1 VEVSS
6 PKRCASS
13 FQTKTNKQ
21 IREKRA
27 EATYRSQLNDRLQS
41 HKNKNETTEGEIE
54 APKIAA
60 AQAVNG
66 LKGQRI
72 TRENPIAMTSII
84 AEDHSETSSKKGL
97 EWKEAIIR
105 NTLETEFPETE
116 ISAEGTGIITFSV
129 PRFKWQ

>member
-1 VEVSS
+1 
-6 PKRCASS
+6 
-13 FQTKTNKQ
+13 
-21 IREKRA
+21 
-27 EATYRSQLNDRLQS
+27 LNDRLQS
-41 HKNKNETTEGEIE
+41 HKNRNETTEGEIE

-84 AEDHSETSSKKGL
+84 AEDHSETSSKKEL